1 MENKYFSIIQKEE
14 VNPFLSNEI
23 EENLNEVKNILSGD
37 DEFNKVLFIGEKG
50 TGKRKSAIELSNQL
64 GKMIYSVNLDLL
76 NCKTVY
82 NKVRKIKEIFNEINN
97 ISNFNKV
104 IVLFDNIDQILFDK
118 FKKNKKILFAL
129 KESLNEIN
137 KDIIIIITSKTINIF
152 DNDFLELF
160 SKVVDFNNY
169 SIDFLFSVAD
179 LIIKNKIEKTIFL
192 ENKELLRKILMLSFP
207 IVTPEV
213 LLDLLNKSFEL
224 CNKNKPY
231 DYLRI
236 LYSNIKKY
244 KDDEDEIIS
253 LYDDWFSIEE
263 IEILTGIVKE
273 EIEKRVR
280 R

>member
-118 FKKNKKILFAL
+118 FKKNKKILFTL

-137 KDIIIIITSKTINIF
+137 KDIIITSKTINIF

-160 SKVVDFNNY
+160 KKVVDFNNY
-169 SIDFLFSVAD
+169 SINFLFSVAD
-179 LIIKNKIEKTIFL
+179 LIIKNKIEKTNFL

-236 LYSNIKKY
+236 LYSNIKKH

>member
-118 FKKNKKILFAL
+118 FKKNKKILFTL

-137 KDIIIIITSKTINIF
+137 KDIIITSKTINIF

-160 SKVVDFNNY
+160 KKVVDFNNY
-169 SIDFLFSVAD
+169 SINFLFSIAD
-179 LIIKNKIEKTIFL
+179 LIIKNKIEKTNFL

-236 LYSNIKKY
+236 LYSNIKKH

>member
-37 DEFNKVLFIGEKG
+37 DEFNKILFVGEKG

-118 FKKNKKILFAL
+118 FKKNRKILFTL

-192 ENKELLRKILMLSFP
+192 ENKELLRKILILSFP

-244 KDDEDEIIS
+244 KDDEIIS